1 MEPAAFFALPLWR
14 DYTFQIV
21 LAGTTILGVLCG
33 VVGSFIVLRREALLG
48 DGISHSSYPGI
59 MLAFLFLG
67 VKTLEGLLLGS
78 FLSAL
83 AALSLILLARHY
95 TKLPFDGVLASI
107 LSSFFRRGSRAV
119 FHHPAYRKCQPVR
132 TESIHFRTGIH
143 YSLPRR
149 PSHRNHF
156 YFYPFPDFPFQKR
169 TETYGF

>member
-67 VKTLEGLLLGS
+67 VKTLEGLLLGA

-95 TKLPFDGVLASI
+95 QNFLLTV
-107 LSSFFRRGSRAV
+107 
-119 FHHPAYRKCQPVR
+119 
-132 TESIHFRTGIH
+132 
-143 YSLPRR
+143 SLP
-149 PSHRNHF
+149 
-156 YFYPFPDFPFQKR
+156 PFFPLFSARVSCCLPASSIQEMPTSPD
-169 TETYGF
+169 

>member
-1 MEPAAFFALPLWR
+1 MEPDAFFSLPLWR

-67 VKTLEGLLLGS
+67 VKTLEGLLLGA

-95 TKLPFDGVLASI
+95 TKLPLTASSPPFFP
-107 LSSFFRRGSRAV
+107 LFRRRSRAV

>member
-1 MEPAAFFALPLWR
+1 MEPDAFFSLPLWR

-67 VKTLEGLLLGS
+67 VKTLEGLLLGA
-78 FLSAL
+78 FLSAF

-107 LSSFFRRGSRAV
+107 LSSFFGAGLVLS
-119 FHHPAYRKCQPVR
+119 
-132 TESIHFRTGIH
+132 SIIQHTGNANQSGLNQFIRTGIH

>member
-107 LSSFFRRGSRAV
+107 LSSFSARVSCCL
-119 FHHPAYRKCQPVR
+119 PSS
-132 TESIHFRTGIH
+132 SIQEMPT
-143 YSLPRR
+143 S
-149 PSHRNHF
+149 
-156 YFYPFPDFPFQKR
+156 PD
-169 TETYGF
+169 